1 MDMPMETMQSPFVKA
16 GPGEITTKMSEEDM
30 RILMDDALGHV
41 PYATGASNFMG
52 SRLTTDT
59 AATRRFCEILAR
71 SGLYVLDDVTH
82 QESILYAEA
91 RRRGLPTWRRA
102 LTLNDGPKTEGAV
115 LADLKKAEETG
126 QRTRRGHSHP

>member
-1 MDMPMETMQSPFVKA
+1 
-16 GPGEITTKMSEEDM
+16 
-30 RILMDDALGHV
+30 
-41 PYATGASNFMG
+41 MG

-59 AATRRFCEILAR
+59 EATQRFCEILAR

-91 RRRGLPTWRRA
+91 AKARPSGVAQA

-115 LADLKKAEETG
+115 LAT
-126 QRTRRGHSHP
+126 